1 LQPQISILLTLLI
14 EIISSFLVVMDCGGY
29 ALFSSIDLTITH
41 FNIFNL
47 LFKDEHDILGLCQV
61 FGPSDA
67 VDFVQ
72 KLLNVRAC
80 FRHFCSCNLIREL
93 YIFNLC

>member
-29 ALFSSIDLTITH
+29 VLFLFIDWTITH
-41 FNIFNL
+41 FNCLNL

-67 VDFVQ
+67 ADFVQ
-72 KLLNVRAC
+72 KLLNVRIVSVFFVLAT
-80 FRHFCSCNLIREL
+80 
-93 YIFNLC
+93 